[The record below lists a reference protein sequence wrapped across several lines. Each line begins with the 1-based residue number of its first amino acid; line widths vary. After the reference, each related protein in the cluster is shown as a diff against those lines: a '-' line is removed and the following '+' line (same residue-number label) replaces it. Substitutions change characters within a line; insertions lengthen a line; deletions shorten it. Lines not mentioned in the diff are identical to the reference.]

1 MAPESSPDRVLLVDE
16 IASDREELAR
26 ALDAEGF
33 RVVQA
38 ESASDAVRQIWEGS
52 FLVVFIPSILAG
64 TDPLALAEQL
74 RQMAPEI
81 ETVIHSRNDDRSRLV
96 RKAIEIRDGVIQNPA
111 ILSFQHRAPEY
122 PHERF

>member
-1 MAPESSPDRVLLVDE
+1 MAADSSARILIVDE

-52 FLVVFIPSILAG
+52 FLVVFISSILGG
-64 TDPLALAEQL
+64 TESVGLADQL

-81 ETVIHSRNDDRSRLV
+81 ETVIHSKSDDRSRLV
-96 RKAIEIRDGVIQNPA
+96 RKAIEIRDGVIA
-111 ILSFQHRAPEY
+111 A
-122 PHERF
+122 

>member
-1 MAPESSPDRVLLVDE
+1 MAADSSARILIVDE

-38 ESASDAVRQIWEGS
+38 ESASEAVRQIWEGS
-52 FLVVFIPSILAG
+52 FLVVFISSILTG
-64 TDPLALAEQL
+64 TDPLGLGEQL

-81 ETVIHSRNDDRSRLV
+81 ETVIHSKNDDRSRLV
-96 RKAIEIRDGVIQNPA
+96 RKAIEIRDGVIA
-111 ILSFQHRAPEY
+111 A
-122 PHERF
+122 

>member
-1 MAPESSPDRVLLVDE
+1 MASDSSARILIVDE

-38 ESASDAVRQIWEGS
+38 ESASEAVRQIWEGS
-52 FLVVFIPSILAG
+52 FLVVFISSILTG
-64 TDPLALAEQL
+64 TDALGLGEQL

-81 ETVIHSRNDDRSRLV
+81 ETVIHSKSDDRSRLV
-96 RKAIEIRDGVIQNPA
+96 RKAIEIRDGVIA
-111 ILSFQHRAPEY
+111 A
-122 PHERF
+122 

>member
-1 MAPESSPDRVLLVDE
+1 MAADSSARILIVDE

-38 ESASDAVRQIWEGS
+38 ESASEAVRQIWEGS
-52 FLVVFIPSILAG
+52 FLVVFISSILGG
-64 TDPLALAEQL
+64 TESVGLSDQL

-81 ETVIHSRNDDRSRLV
+81 ETVIHSKSDDRSRLV
-96 RKAIEIRDGVIQNPA
+96 RKAIEIRDGVIA
-111 ILSFQHRAPEY
+111 A
-122 PHERF
+122 

>member
-1 MAPESSPDRVLLVDE
+1 MAADSSARVLIVDE

-38 ESASDAVRQIWEGS
+38 ESASEAVRQIWEGS
-52 FLVVFIPSILAG
+52 FLVVFISSILTG
-64 TDPLALAEQL
+64 SEPVGLADQL

-81 ETVIHSRNDDRSRLV
+81 ETVIHSKSDDRSRLV
-96 RKAIEIRDGVIQNPA
+96 RKAIEIRDGVIA
-111 ILSFQHRAPEY
+111 A
-122 PHERF
+122 

>member
-1 MAPESSPDRVLLVDE
+1 MGETSSDRILIVDE

-52 FLVVFIPSILAG
+52 FLVVFISSILTG
-64 TDPLALAEQL
+64 TDPLGLAEQL

-96 RKAIEIRDGVIQNPA
+96 RKAIEIRDGVIA
-111 ILSFQHRAPEY
+111 A
-122 PHERF
+122 

>member
-1 MAPESSPDRVLLVDE
+1 MKRMAPESSPDRVLLVDE

-38 ESASDAVRQIWEGS
+38 ESASEAVRQIWEGS
-52 FLVVFIPSILAG
+52 FLVVFIPSTLTG
-64 TDPLALAEQL
+64 TNPMSLSEQL

-81 ETVIHSRNDDRSRLV
+81 ETVIHSRNDERSRLV
-96 RKAIEIRDGVIQNPA
+96 RKAIEIRDGVIA
-111 ILSFQHRAPEY
+111 A
-122 PHERF
+122 

>member
-1 MAPESSPDRVLLVDE
+1 MAPEATGSQDRVLLVDE

-52 FLVVFIPSILAG
+52 FLVVFIPSILTG

-81 ETVIHSRNDDRSRLV
+81 ETVIHSRNDERSRLV
-96 RKAIEIRDGVIQNPA
+96 RKAIEIRDGVIA
-111 ILSFQHRAPEY
+111 A
-122 PHERF
+122 

>member
-1 MAPESSPDRVLLVDE
+1 MAADSSARILIVDE

-38 ESASDAVRQIWEGS
+38 ESASEAVRQIWEGS
-52 FLVVFIPSILAG
+52 FLVVFISSILTG
-64 TDPLALAEQL
+64 TDPLGLAEQL

-81 ETVIHSRNDDRSRLV
+81 ETVIHSKSDDRSRLV
-96 RKAIEIRDGVIQNPA
+96 RKAIEIRDGVIA
-111 ILSFQHRAPEY
+111 A
-122 PHERF
+122 

>member
-1 MAPESSPDRVLLVDE
+1 MPADSSARILIVDE

-38 ESASDAVRQIWEGS
+38 ESASEAVRQIWEGS
-52 FLVVFIPSILAG
+52 FLVVFISSILTG
-64 TDPLALAEQL
+64 TDPLGLADQL

-81 ETVIHSRNDDRSRLV
+81 ETVIHSKSDDRSRLV
-96 RKAIEIRDGVIQNPA
+96 RKAIEIRDGVIA
-111 ILSFQHRAPEY
+111 A
-122 PHERF
+122 

>member
-1 MAPESSPDRVLLVDE
+1 MAADSAARILIVDE

-52 FLVVFIPSILAG
+52 FLVVFISSILGG
-64 TDPLALAEQL
+64 TDPLGLAEQL

-81 ETVIHSRNDDRSRLV
+81 ETVIHSKSDDRSRLV
-96 RKAIEIRDGVIQNPA
+96 RKAIEIRDGVIA
-111 ILSFQHRAPEY
+111 A
-122 PHERF
+122 

>member
-1 MAPESSPDRVLLVDE
+1 MAADSSARILIVDE

-52 FLVVFIPSILAG
+52 FLVVFISSILTG
-64 TDPLALAEQL
+64 TDPLGLAEQL

-81 ETVIHSRNDDRSRLV
+81 ETLIHSKNDDRSRLV
-96 RKAIEIRDGVIQNPA
+96 RKAIEIRDGVIA
-111 ILSFQHRAPEY
+111 A
-122 PHERF
+122 

>member
-1 MAPESSPDRVLLVDE
+1 MAADSAARILIVDE

-52 FLVVFIPSILAG
+52 FLVVFISSILGG
-64 TDPLALAEQL
+64 TESVGLADQL

-81 ETVIHSRNDDRSRLV
+81 ETVIHSKSDDRSRLV
-96 RKAIEIRDGVIQNPA
+96 RKAIEIRDGVIA
-111 ILSFQHRAPEY
+111 A
-122 PHERF
+122 

>member
-1 MAPESSPDRVLLVDE
+1 MSEHSSDRVLIVDE
-16 IASDREELAR
+16 ITSDREELAR

-52 FLVVFIPSILAG
+52 FLVVFISSILSGTG
-64 TDPLALAEQL
+64 TDPLDLANEL

-81 ETVIHSRNDDRSRLV
+81 ETVIHSKSDDRSRLV
-96 RKAIEIRDGVIQNPA
+96 RKAIEIRDGVIA
-111 ILSFQHRAPEY
+111 A
-122 PHERF
+122 